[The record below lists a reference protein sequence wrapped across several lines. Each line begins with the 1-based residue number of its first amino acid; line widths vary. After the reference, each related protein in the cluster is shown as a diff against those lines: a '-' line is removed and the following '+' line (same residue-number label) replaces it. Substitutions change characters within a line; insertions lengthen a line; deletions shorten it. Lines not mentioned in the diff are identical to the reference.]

1 MCLLIE
7 VAIYGAVVLAVAKAA
22 GLLTEASWWVVL
34 LVGAVA
40 WIVVHGLFAALA
52 RRRA

>member
-34 LVGAVA
+34 LVGAAA
-40 WIVVHGLFAALA
+40 WVVVHGLFAALA

>member
-34 LVGAVA
+34 LVGAAA
-40 WIVVHGLFAALA
+40 WLLLHGLFAALA